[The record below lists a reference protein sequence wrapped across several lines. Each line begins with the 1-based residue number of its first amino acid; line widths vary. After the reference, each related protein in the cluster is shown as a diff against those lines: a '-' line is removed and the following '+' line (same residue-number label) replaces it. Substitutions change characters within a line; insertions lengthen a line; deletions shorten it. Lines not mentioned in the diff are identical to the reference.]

1 MGWQKEH
8 VKKKFQNIMVIK
20 KNEKKNF
27 FRKTGLP
34 IKPEYPENRET
45 SKAFFLDSFLKLNSL
60 QAHVKQIK

>member
-1 MGWQKEH
+1 
-8 VKKKFQNIMVIK
+8 MVFK